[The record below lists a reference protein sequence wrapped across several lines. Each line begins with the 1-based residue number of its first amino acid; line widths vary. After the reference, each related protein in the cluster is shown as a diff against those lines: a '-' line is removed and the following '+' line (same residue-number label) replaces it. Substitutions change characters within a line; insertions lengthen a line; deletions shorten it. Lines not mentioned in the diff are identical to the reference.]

1 MPLKR
6 VAVTGGGTAGHVLP
20 AVPVMER
27 LLAQGCEV
35 HFVGSASGLEEGL
48 LEGMPVTYHAVRSG
62 KLRRYFS
69 LRNLADAGRV
79 PLGAAQAW
87 RLLRNIRPQA
97 VFSKG
102 GFVAFPAVLGAWLN
116 RIPVV
121 VHESDLTPGLANR
134 LSMPFAASLC
144 LNFEATATGR
154 PRREGQ
160 RTVVTGTPL
169 RRELARG
176 CAGRGRRLLGVDG
189 IAKPMLLVVGGSSG
203 ATRLNAVVRATLDS
217 LLERYVVVHVCGP
230 GRTSAEHSALPG
242 YVQREY
248 VREGWG
254 DVIAAADLVVS
265 RAGANALCEWLALG
279 KPHLLVPL
287 PRTASR
293 GDQIENAAFAASNG
307 WSLVLTEEALC
318 AKALVAALAKLADE
332 AKAIRRRLAGF
343 ATRDSVALIVAEL
356 ERAAGI
362 AGANTRR
369 RAPRDF
375 GQAHRCT
382 G

>member
-35 HFVGSASGLEEGL
+35 HFIGSASGLEEGL

-79 PLGAAQAW
+79 PLGVAQAW
-87 RLLRNIRPQA
+87 RLLRHIRPQV

-116 RIPVV
+116 RVPAVL
-121 VHESDLTPGLANR
+121 HESDLTPGLANR

-144 LNFEATATGR
+144 VNFEATA
-154 PRREGQ
+154 RRGAARTGQ
-160 RTVVTGTPL
+160 RRVVTGTPL
-169 RRELARG
+169 RRELAAG
-176 CAGRGRRLLGVDG
+176 CADRGRRRLGVDG

-203 ATRLNAVVRATLDS
+203 ATRLNAVVRSALSS
-217 LLERYVVVHVCGP
+217 LLDRYVVVHVCGP
-230 GRTSAEHSALPG
+230 GRTSAEHAAAPG

-248 VREGWG
+248 LREGWG

-265 RAGANALCEWLALG
+265 RAGANALYEWLALG

-293 GDQIENAAFAASNG
+293 GDQIENAAFAAGNG
-307 WSLVLTEEALC
+307 WSLVLPEEALC
-318 AKALVAALAKLADE
+318 AGALVAELARLADQ
-332 AKAIRRRLAGF
+332 AAAIRRRLTGF
-343 ATRDSVALIVAEL
+343 ATRNSVALIVAEL

-362 AGANTRR
+362 ARG
-369 RAPRDF
+369 RAQRHTPQDT
-375 GQAHRCT
+375 GPGDRCT

>member
-1 MPLKR
+1 MSLKC

-27 LLAQGCEV
+27 LLAQGCAV
-35 HFVGSASGLEEGL
+35 HFVGSASGLERSLLQGL
-48 LEGMPVTYHAVRSG
+48 PVAYHAVQSG

-69 LRNLADAGRV
+69 MRNLVDVGRV
-79 PLGAAQAW
+79 PVGVVQAW
-87 RLLRNIRPQA
+87 RLLRRIGPQV

-102 GFVAFPAVLGAWLN
+102 GFAAFPAVLGAWLN

-121 VHESDLTPGLANR
+121 AHESDLTPGLANR

-144 LNFEATATGR
+144 VNFEATAARAT
-154 PRREGQ
+154 RRKGQ
-160 RTVVTGTPL
+160 RTVATGTPL
-169 RRELARG
+169 RQELAAG
-176 CAGRGRRLLGVDG
+176 CARRGRRRLGIERAG
-189 IAKPMLLVVGGSSG
+189 KPVLLVVGGSSG
-203 ATRLNAVVRATLDS
+203 AASLNAVVRSALGG

-230 GRTSAEHSALPG
+230 GQASAEHEATPG

-254 DVIAAADLVVS
+254 DAIAAADLVVS

-293 GDQIENAAFAASNG
+293 GDQIENAAFAAGKG
-307 WSLVLTEEALC
+307 WSQVLAEEALC
-318 AKALVAALAKLADE
+318 AETLLAELARLADQ
-332 AKAIRRRLAGF
+332 AAAVRRRLGAF
-343 ATRDSVALIVAEL
+343 ASRDSAGLIVREL

-362 AGANTRR
+362 ATANAQAR
-369 RAPRDF
+369 RAP
-375 GQAHRCT
+375 GH
-382 G
+382 